1 MKFKISKDDLLNA
14 INTVSKGMSSRSTL
28 PILSGVLLET
38 TDQGK
43 LVFQTTDLEISIKHT
58 TQANIE
64 EPGRCVIPGKLLS
77 DIVKSLPDASIEIES
92 KNEQTHITCLDASFT
107 LSSLNPA
114 DFPYFPEVDPS
125 TTIVLPSAELADA
138 VRCVGRAVSK
148 DESRILLT
156 GIYFSVN
163 DGEVTL
169 AATDSYRLAVATLKA
184 PGSNITDFQAII
196 PGKTFEEVSRLAL
209 SSESVSIG
217 FSDNQVLIQFGETVF
232 VSRKIEGTYP
242 NYKQLIPADHEV
254 SIQMDT
260 QALITSIK
268 RVAILAQ
275 AHTPISFS
283 FNMES
288 QNVTISAKT
297 ADVGGASETVPAEV
311 DGPSTEIAFNH
322 QYILDGLNMIDGDV
336 LIELQSSLKPGILK
350 SVDKEDFLYLAMP
363 VRQNK

>member
-1 MKFKISKDDLLNA
+1 MKFRITKDNLLSA
-14 INTVSKGMSSRSTL
+14 INTVSKGMSSRATL
-28 PILSGVLLET
+28 PILSGILLET

-43 LVFQTTDLEISIKHT
+43 LVFQATDLEISIKHA

-77 DIVKSLPDASIEIES
+77 DIVKSLPDASIEIS
-92 KNEQTHITCLDASFT
+92 SHNEQTQITCLESSFT
-107 LSSLNPA
+107 LSSLNPN

-125 TTIVLPSAELADA
+125 TTIVLPSEELADA

-148 DESRILLT
+148 DESRMILT
-156 GIYFSVN
+156 GILFSVSN
-163 DGEVTL
+163 STVTL

-184 PGSNITDFQAII
+184 PNSDVSDFQAII
-196 PGKTFEEVSRLAL
+196 PGKTFEEVCRLA
-209 SSESVSIG
+209 SNSESFTIG
-217 FSDNQVLIQFGETVF
+217 FSDNQVIIKFGETVF

-242 NYKQLIPADHEV
+242 NYQQLIPADHEV

-275 AHTPISFS
+275 AHTPIRFQFS
-283 FNMES
+283 MEH
-288 QNVTISAKT
+288 QNVTISANT
-297 ADVGGASETVPAEV
+297 ADVGGASEVVPAEV
-311 DGPSTEIAFNH
+311 DGPNTEIAFNH

-336 LIELQSSLKPGILK
+336 VIELQSSLKPGILK
-350 SVDKEDFLYLAMP
+350 SAEKEDLLYLAMP
-363 VRQNK
+363 VRL